1 MRIPIL
7 LHLSLAWV
15 SKRTVSSMDGIAYAV
30 PAMQNAESRW
40 PALGNGATPGG
51 AQEPGQ
57 HVVIV
62 P

>member
-1 MRIPIL
+1 ML
-7 LHLSLAWV
+7 LHLSLAWG

-30 PAMQNAESRW
+30 PAMQNAKSRW
-40 PALGNGATPGG
+40 PALGNDAIPGR

-57 HVVIV
+57 HVAIV